1 MGNFQETGTPKP
13 LRSKATEKARKIWDS
28 LCYDFEKNKIP
39 IEFNFKENVKD
50 IFHNEYVIS
59 KAHYIHPYPGKIF
72 PYIPAFLLSVPQLCP
87 ANGIILDPFSGSGT
101 ILLESI
107 IHPLYKRDAYGVEIN
122 PLGRLISKV
131 KTTPLLEEGIEK
143 RAKSIIDKLRYN
155 DLSFTNNCFFENIS
169 FWFSPR
175 SIKRLSILAVHIN
188 DLKDDDYKD
197 FFYLCFSSI
206 IRKVSF
212 ADPFIPPPVKL
223 NIGKYNKS
231 PDKFKF
237 LQEYSKIA
245 QNANIKSLFKD
256 AISQNKAKIISLN
269 KVWNTHNSISTASII
284 WDDAKSIRRGELV
297 IKGRLQKKNSR
308 LLKSCSIDL
317 IITSPPY
324 LTAQKYIR
332 TQKLE
337 IQWLDM
343 LSNEARCDLQEKIV
357 GAERVSC
364 KRFNNNAS
372 FGVSSIDTLISWL
385 TLRSKERA
393 AAIYCYFED
402 MKKALIEMHR
412 VLKNRAFCI
421 IVVGNNHVLGKYIET
436 HKLLTDLAIN
446 VGFKLKVILKDMI
459 RGRGMITKRHNS
471 GGLIKE
477 EYVIVLQKRF

>member
-1 MGNFQETGTPKP
+1 MGNFKETSTQEA
-13 LRSKATEKARKIWDS
+13 LRSQAIEKARYIWDS
-28 LCYDFEKNKIP
+28 LCRDFEKNKTP

-50 IFHNEYVIS
+50 IFQNEYFIS

-87 ANGIILDPFSGSGT
+87 ADGIILDPFSGSGT

-107 IHPLYKRDAYGVEIN
+107 IHPLFKRDAYGVEIN

-131 KTTPLLEEGIEK
+131 KTTPLLEEEIEK
-143 RAKSIIDKLRYN
+143 RAKSIVEKLSCK
-155 DLSFTNNCFFENIS
+155 DLSLTDNRFFENIS

-175 SIKRLSILAVHIN
+175 SIKRLSNLAVHID

-206 IRKVSF
+206 IRRVSL

-223 NIGKYNKS
+223 NINKYKKS

-237 LQEYSKIA
+237 LQEYSQIA
-245 QNANIKSLFKD
+245 QNANIKNLIK
-256 AISQNKAKIISLN
+256 AAVSQNKVKILILN
-269 KVWNTHNSISTASII
+269 DVGNTHNSISAASII
-284 WDDAKSIRRGELV
+284 WDNAKSINRGKLSLKGNLHKKYSRR
-297 IKGRLQKKNSR
+297 
-308 LLKSCSIDL
+308 LKDYSIDL

-332 TQKLE
+332 THKLE

-343 LSNEARCDLQEKIV
+343 LSNEAICALQENIV
-357 GAERVSC
+357 GAERVSY
-364 KRFNNNAS
+364 KRFNTS
-372 FGVSSIDTLISWL
+372 DSIGVSSIDTLISWVIS
-385 TLRSKERA
+385 RSRERA
-393 AAIYCYFED
+393 AAIFCYFED
-402 MKKALIEMHR
+402 MKKALIEMRR
-412 VLKNRAFCI
+412 VLKNRGFCV

-436 HKLLTDLAIN
+436 HKLLTDLSID
-446 VGFKLKVILKDMI
+446 VGFELKVILKDMI

-477 EYVIVLQKRF
+477 EYVIVLQNRV